1 METRREWFR
10 IITGEATQAEIAQA
24 LGVNHTT
31 VSAWMA
37 DGLTADWAVKIARH
51 YGADVIESLLTLKLV
66 SQEEVDR
73 YVGKAH
79 AAQAPIV
86 DVLREVIERL
96 EKI

>member
-1 METRREWFR
+1 METRKEWFKDV
-10 IITGEATQAEIAQA
+10 TGEATQAEIAQA
-24 LGVNHTT
+24 LGVNRTS
-31 VSAWMA
+31 VSAWIS
-37 DGLTADWAVKIARH
+37 DGLTADWAIKISRH
-51 YGADVIESLLTLKLV
+51 YGADAIESLVTLKIV
-66 SQEEVDR
+66 SQDEADR